1 MAKTG
6 KYELEELLKEGA
18 LSLGVTLDTVALERF
33 TLYLSEL
40 LAWNKKINLTAI
52 REEREV
58 VIKHFLDSLTPYA
71 TLRALSVKSL
81 LDIGA
86 GGGFP
91 GLPLSIVGPDLE
103 VVLVDSV
110 EKKVLFMRHIIRRLG
125 LDKGEASVSAVA
137 ARVEAHEELERYA
150 GRFDCVTSRAF
161 ASLADFVAA
170 ADYFCRPGGHLL
182 ALKGPKYAEEIEAFA
197 QSGVVEPGRYSAPEV
212 INVSTP
218 FLDRATTLVLMKKL
232 EG

>member
-1 MAKTG
+1 MAKAD
-6 KYELEELLKEGA
+6 KYTVEELLTEGA

-52 REEREV
+52 REAREV
-58 VIKHFLDSLTPYA
+58 VVKHFLDSLTPYA
-71 TLRALSVKSL
+71 TLRALGVKSL
-81 LDIGA
+81 FDIGA

-91 GLPLSIVGPDLE
+91 GLPLRIVAPDLE
-103 VVLVDSV
+103 VVLLDSV

-125 LDKGEASVSAVA
+125 LDKGEAAISAVA

-150 GRFDCVTSRAF
+150 YRFDCVTSRAF
-161 ASLADFVAA
+161 ASLMDFVAA

-182 ALKGPKYAEEIEAFA
+182 ALKGPKYAEEMEALA
-197 QSGVVEPGRYSAPEV
+197 QSGLYELGRYSTPEV
-212 INVSTP
+212 IDVVTP
-218 FLDRATTLVLMKKL
+218 FSERVTTLVLMKKQK
-232 EG
+232 E